1 MSRTVGLTFDG
12 TDNAYGTDCGIDL
25 SSMTVAELRAYAADM
40 GIELNGAAKKDD
52 IISRILEPAEV

>member
-1 MSRTVGLTFDG
+1 MSRTIGLTFDE

-25 SSMTVAELRAYAADM
+25 SSMTVAELKSYAADM

-52 IISRILEPAEV
+52 IISRLLELVEV